1 MKSQHSLI
9 FAFVLIMWVFTGCTG
24 GALKSSVD
32 GSASDKSSMS
42 DESAAPTSYE
52 EAGESAKS
60 DVAVEGDVDDGSG
73 EGQEAKKEGTGLLSA
88 GEWNDLDNWAFWTDL
103 MKSDEWK
110 GMQSHWEFYTTE
122 KISVVIKS
130 ASGQKIEEAQVVLT
144 ASDGTKLWSART
156 DVFGSAVLFPAAFKP
171 NQYSGYKLT
180 VTDKTG
186 KSQTYDKLSAS
197 KLNELTFNGVSSD
210 EPILDLMFMTDATGS
225 MGDEI
230 TYLQAELT
238 DIIAKINKQAPEL
251 TIRVGNLFYRDRGD
265 EYVTRDFDFS
275 TDMTKVQADI
285 NAQEAGGGGDYEEA
299 VEIAIYDAVKKQSWS
314 KNAKA
319 RIMFVILD
327 APPHHTPGNITKM
340 QKAIEAAAE
349 QGIKVIPI
357 SASGIEKNTEFLLRF
372 FSVTTN
378 STYTFLTDD
387 SGIGESHLKPTTGKY
402 EVEFLNDLMIRL
414 ILKYTGHKA
423 I

>member
-1 MKSQHSLI
+1 
-9 FAFVLIMWVFTGCTG
+9 
-24 GALKSSVD
+24 
-32 GSASDKSSMS
+32 
-42 DESAAPTSYE
+42 
-52 EAGESAKS
+52 
-60 DVAVEGDVDDGSG
+60 
-73 EGQEAKKEGTGLLSA
+73 
-88 GEWNDLDNWAFWTDL
+88 
-103 MKSDEWK
+103 
-110 GMQSHWEFYTTE
+110 
-122 KISVVIKS
+122 
-130 ASGQKIEEAQVVLT
+130 
-144 ASDGTKLWSART
+144 
-156 DVFGSAVLFPAAFKP
+156 
-171 NQYSGYKLT
+171 
-180 VTDKTG
+180 
-186 KSQTYDKLSAS
+186 
-197 KLNELTFNGVSSD
+197 
-210 EPILDLMFMTDATGS
+210 
-225 MGDEI
+225 
-230 TYLQAELT
+230 
-238 DIIAKINKQAPEL
+238 
-251 TIRVGNLFYRDRGD
+251 
-265 EYVTRDFDFS
+265 
-275 TDMTKVQADI
+275 MTKVQADI
-285 NAQEAGGGGDYEEA
+285 NAQKAGGGGDYEEA